1 MTAFAGLAAYFIL
14 TNSDPISWPFIAV
27 PALMSAHFFI
37 FALRIYFKVKSLKN
51 DLGEVI
57 SEKRTA
63 EYYQI
68 NEAASVIQTKV
79 EDK

>member
-1 MTAFAGLAAYFIL
+1 MKRKEIVFIIDK
-14 TNSDPISWPFIAV
+14 NGGIASTV
-27 PALMSAHFFI
+27 KGIKGTGCSNI
-37 FALRIYFKVKSLKN
+37 VKSLKN

-68 NEAASVIQTKV
+68 NEAASVIQTKI